1 LTAGRSGKPEPV
13 IRSHSAEIRVRYA
26 ETDRMGV
33 VYNGEYFTYFE
44 VGRVELLRAA
54 GSSYREI
61 EDEGIRLVV
70 AEASCRYLKP
80 ARFDD
85 LITVK
90 TSLEEIGYTKVGFF
104 YEISRDGEL
113 LVEGRTVHVA
123 VNDEGKPVR
132 IRGKLANAL
141 GLIGARR

>member
-1 LTAGRSGKPEPV
+1 LAAGAQSKKPDPV
-13 IRSHSAEIRVRYA
+13 VQSHSTDIRVRYA

-44 VGRVELLRAA
+44 IGRVELLRAA
-54 GSSYREI
+54 GTSYREV
-61 EDEGIRLVV
+61 EEEGVKLVV

-90 TSLEEIGYTKVGFF
+90 TTLKEVGRTKVSFS
-104 YEISRDGEL
+104 YKISRDGEL
-113 LVEGRTVHVA
+113 LAKGNTVHA
-123 VNDEGKPVR
+123 VVDDKGKPIR
-132 IRGKLANAL
+132 IKGKLAEAL
-141 GLIGARR
+141 GLT